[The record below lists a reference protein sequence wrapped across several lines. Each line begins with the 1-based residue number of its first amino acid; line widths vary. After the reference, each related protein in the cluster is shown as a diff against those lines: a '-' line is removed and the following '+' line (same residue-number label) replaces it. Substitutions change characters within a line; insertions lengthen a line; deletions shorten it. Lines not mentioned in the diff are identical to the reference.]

1 MMIKD
6 LLSSERSLVS
16 GVALYLED
24 PPSDLTAIFKGSLNH
39 VSIFHFSHI
48 SVSHYRI

>member
-24 PPSDLTAIFKGSLNH
+24 SPSDLTGYF
-39 VSIFHFSHI
+39 
-48 SVSHYRI
+48 